1 MIDPQPVIA
10 SQRQQEDVFKREFI
24 VLKRFQLLSFVIQT
38 GRAALGS
45 KPIIL
50 SESSTTGM
58 ALS

>member
-1 MIDPQPVIA
+1 
-10 SQRQQEDVFKREFI
+10 VFKREFI